1 MTATTP
7 VLELVEVTKHFG
19 AIKAVDGVSF
29 AVMPGECVGLVGDN
43 GAGKSTLVKIISG
56 YHPQTSGSMQIQGQ
70 KVSFASP
77 SDSRQ
82 HKIETVYQDLA
93 LVEQLDVA
101 ANFFLGREKYTGWG
115 RLLRYLDRKVMR
127 SQAREELQRIGIS
140 IPRMSATVSEL
151 SGGQRQS
158 IAIARS
164 IFWGSE
170 CLILDEPTAA
180 LGVKETNAV
189 AELIERVI
197 ASGVAVVVV
206 AHDID
211 LITKL
216 SSRIVVLR
224 QGRVWSRLKTDE
236 VSAADIVHHITGM
249 ARAA

>member
-7 VLELVEVTKHFG
+7 VLELVEVSKHFG
-19 AIKAVDGVSF
+19 AIKAADGVSF

-56 YHPQTSGSMQIQGQ
+56 YHPQSSGSLQIQGQ
-70 KVSFASP
+70 TVSFASP
-77 SDSRQ
+77 SDARQ

-101 ANFFLGREKYTGWG
+101 TNFFLGREVHTGWG
-115 RLLRYLDRKVMR
+115 RLIRYLDRNVMR
-127 SQAREELQRIGIS
+127 NQAREELQRIGIS

-189 AELIERVI
+189 ADLILRVI
-197 ASGVAVVVV
+197 ASGVAVLIV

-224 QGRVWSRLKTDE
+224 QGKVWSRLKTDD

-249 ARAA
+249 TRAA

>member
-7 VLELVEVTKHFG
+7 VLELVEVSKHFG
-19 AIKAVDGVSF
+19 AIKAADGVSF

-56 YHPQTSGSMQIQGQ
+56 YHPQSSGSLQIQGE

-77 SDSRQ
+77 SEARQ

-93 LVEQLDVA
+93 LVEQLDVS
-101 ANFFLGREKYTGWG
+101 ANFFLGREIYTGWG
-115 RLLRYLDRKVMR
+115 RALRYLDKKVMR
-127 SQAREELQRIGIS
+127 RKAAEELQRIGIS
-140 IPRMSATVSEL
+140 IPRMGATVSEL

-180 LGVKETNAV
+180 LGVNETNAV
-189 AELIERVI
+189 AELIQRVI
-197 ASGVAVVVV
+197 ASGVSVLIV

-224 QGRVWSRLKTDE
+224 QGKVWSRLKTDD

-249 ARAA
+249 VRAA